1 MHLKE
6 VDQNAKLVATITALN
21 VPKHLM
27 TGPAT
32 GYKKDDDDQDD
43 PMNNF
48 NNNANRFI
56 M

>member
-21 VPKHLM
+21 VPRHLM

-32 GYKKDDDDQDD
+32 GYKKDDDDDDD
-43 PMNNF
+43 PNKRDLNS
-48 NNNANRFI
+48 NRFI